1 MKKKFIFLAAS
12 AAIALSAT
20 AAGIASAAKQ
30 SNPIFE
36 ANIETLSNGEIIT
49 GPVCAWDHE
58 WLCIYI
64 EPFYDEYQGIF
75 V

>member
-36 ANIETLSNGEIIT
+36 ANIETLSNGET
-49 GPVCAWDHE
+49 SAGPLCMQVKDRLCVYPDMFEYEGVWDN
-58 WLCIYI
+58 
-64 EPFYDEYQGIF
+64 
-75 V
+75 

>member
-36 ANIETLSNGEIIT
+36 ANIETLSNGET
-49 GPVCAWDHE
+49 SAGPLCASGYGW
-58 WLCIYI
+58 CIY
-64 EPFYDEYQGIF
+64 PDGF
-75 V
+75 VYEGTFDI